1 LAVEVVAL
9 LGDALLEVAR
19 AAYVR
24 VAPRAA
30 MATEWLR
37 RAAEPPPGVEL
48 HAEDGSQ
55 YTGLVAVDRNKPI
68 AMLAVRQAAAP
79 RAPDRPALVTPPPS
93 PSPYHRPLFDPELDG
108 RWDRDGDPFRR

>member
-1 LAVEVVAL
+1 L

-19 AAYVR
+19 VAYVR

-48 HAEDGSQ
+48 RAEDGSQ
-55 YTGLVAVDRNKPI
+55 YTGIVAVDRNKPI

-93 PSPYHRPLFDPELDG
+93 PTYRRPLFDPEDDG